1 MTIRLGSALM
11 RVKPTA
17 LGWISDEVSDS
28 PEWDAAQLQRLARH
42 LGYILVW
49 PEVSLVP
56 LPDLVR
62 DADVD
67 AVLTPSTN
75 HIDALTL
82 NAVMYLAD
90 VETVLPRFSFARW
103 PDVKVR
109 KGPGCSGFW

>member
-1 MTIRLGSALM
+1 M
-11 RVKPTA
+11 RTKPTA
-17 LGWISDEVSDS
+17 LAWISDEVTESV
-28 PEWDAAQLQRLARH
+28 ELDAARLRRLARQ
-42 LGYILVW
+42 LGYTLIW
-49 PEVSLVP
+49 PEPSLVP

-67 AVLTPSTN
+67 AVLIPSTD
-75 HIDALTL
+75 HLDALTL